1 MHEPTLFVLYSFIFS
16 CARHSTRPDSRLFF
30 PSSATAD
37 VAAAAADAAAAAAAV
52 QRYADPDLSP
62 LGTRQALLLGE
73 HIKTGAE
80 PVAEHLRHCAELG
93 SDRFAIFSSPM
104 RRTLKTT
111 WGLAREFQCFLVC
124 LVVWFVTMR
133 NSE

>member
-1 MHEPTLFVLYSFIFS
+1 MSRLCLYFTSFIFT
-16 CARHSTRPDSRLFF
+16 CARHFTRPDSRPFF
-30 PSSATAD
+30 PSSTTAD
-37 VAAAAADAAAAAAAV
+37 VAAAATTAAAV

-111 WGLAREFQCFLVC
+111 WGLAREFQCFFWF
-124 LVVWFVTMR
+124 VWFVTMR